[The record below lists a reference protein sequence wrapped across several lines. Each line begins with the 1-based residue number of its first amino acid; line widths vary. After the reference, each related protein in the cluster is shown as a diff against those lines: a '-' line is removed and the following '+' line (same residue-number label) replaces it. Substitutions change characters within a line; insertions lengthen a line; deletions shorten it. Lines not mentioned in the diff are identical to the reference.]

1 MKVLLIIKP
10 YFFVSILLSFLLF
23 TDCVYSQNAPVVK
36 KVTFED
42 TAREYLLY
50 IPKKLSKKKP
60 VPLLICLHGY
70 GDSAYMFMYNTRF
83 NDIAERENFI
93 VVYPQ
98 GTLFKDS
105 PFWNTLGYGRSKIND
120 LGFLENLVY
129 EISKDYN
136 IDQTR
141 IYAAGMSNGGF
152 MAMEIACS
160 LSHIFTAVA
169 SVTGTMTNK
178 LYESCNPSENVSV
191 LQIHGTLDRQIL
203 YNGNKEWS
211 ISVPTLLEF
220 WSKTNKLNERPK
232 IKTYRGESP
241 YNISKYS
248 YLGDRK
254 NKTEVVHFKIEKGE
268 HQWYNFNSSD
278 SNTTS
283 ELVWDFLSKKS
294 KKSN

>member
-1 MKVLLIIKP
+1 MRVLSIIKP
-10 YFFVSILLSFLLF
+10 CFLKFTFLLF
-23 TDCVYSQNAPVVK
+23 TTSIYSQSIPIVK

-42 TAREYLLY
+42 TTREYLLY
-50 IPKKLSKKKP
+50 VPKKLSVKKS

-70 GDSAYMFMYNTRF
+70 GDSAYMFMYNTKF
-83 NDIAERENFI
+83 NNIAERENFI
-93 VVYPQ
+93 AVYPQ
-98 GTLFKDS
+98 GTLFRDS
-105 PFWNTLGYGRSKIND
+105 PFWNTLGYGRSNIND
-120 LGFLENLVY
+120 LGFLESLVKD
-129 EISKDYN
+129 ISKEYN
-136 IDQTR
+136 IDQSR

-152 MAMEIACS
+152 MAMELACS
-160 LSHIFTAVA
+160 LSDIFAAVA

-178 LYESCNPSENVSV
+178 LYESCNPLENVSV

-203 YNGNKEWS
+203 YAGNKEWS

-220 WSKTNKLNERPK
+220 WCKTNKLNEISK
-232 IKTYRGESP
+232 IKTYRGKSP
-241 YNISKYS
+241 FNITKHS

-268 HQWYNFNSSD
+268 HQWYNFNLSD

-283 ELVWDFLSKKS
+283 ELVWSFLSKKS